1 MLLVSTTGNVCQ
13 MGINYVKQ
21 VSSNKRCAPRGCLIT
36 TLFYVYVNELSE
48 LLNKSGI
55 GGNLGGTIINHML
68 YADDICIV
76 SLSSSGL
83 QHLLNICSDYCEQHD
98 LTFNAKKSMCMYFS
112 TSINKHCGLPVIYL
126 SNCECQ
132 FVNEVKYLGVMIHSS
147 MKTTIDVT
155 RQTRKFYMQAN
166 LLLRNFRHCSD
177 DVKCSLFQTYCTNMY
192 CCQLWI
198 NSTKSS
204 INKLS
209 TSYNGV
215 LRRLLCISKPYSA
228 SNMFVS
234 MGIPSFAEL
243 LRKSIYRF
251 TKRIAVSSNSII
263 AACLTPLVY
272 ISSPVRK
279 WWSSVLYVN

>member
-1 MLLVSTTGNVCQ
+1 M
-13 MGINYVKQ
+13 YVKWGSTMSSKFQ
-21 VSSNKRCAPRGCLIT
+21 VTNGVRQGGVLSPL
-36 TLFYVYVNELSE
+36 LFDVYVNELSE

-55 GGNLGGTIINHML
+55 GGNLGGTIIYHML

-83 QHLLNICSDYCEQHD
+83 QHLLNICSDYCERHD
-98 LTFNAKKSMCMYFS
+98 LTFNAKISMCMYFS
-112 TSINKHCGLPVIYL
+112 TSINKHCGLAVIYL
-126 SNCECQ
+126 GNCECQ
-132 FVNEVKYLGVMIHSS
+132 FVNEVKYLGIMIHSS
-147 MKTTIDVT
+147 MKTT
-155 RQTRKFYMQAN
+155 

-192 CCQLWI
+192 CCQLWFY
-198 NSTKSS
+198 STKSS

-209 TSYNGV
+209 TSYNSV

-234 MGIPSFAEL
+234 RGIPSFAEL

-251 TKRIAVSSNSII
+251 TKRIEVSSNSII
-263 AACLTPLVY
+263 AACLSPLLY

-279 WWSSVLYVN
+279 W

>member
-1 MLLVSTTGNVCQ
+1 MRMIL
-13 MGINYVKQ
+13 
-21 VSSNKRCAPRGCLIT
+21 
-36 TLFYVYVNELSE
+36 
-48 LLNKSGI
+48 
-55 GGNLGGTIINHML
+55 
-68 YADDICIV
+68 CIV

-83 QHLLNICSDYCEQHD
+83 QHLLNICSDYCERHD

-126 SNCECQ
+126 GNCECQ
-132 FVNEVKYLGVMIHSS
+132 FVNEVKYLGAMIHSS

-155 RQTRKFYMQAN
+155 RQTKKFYMQAN

-192 CCQLWI
+192 CCQLWF

-209 TSYNGV
+209 TSYNSV

-234 MGIPSFAEL
+234 RGILSFAEL

-251 TKRIAVSSNSII
+251 TKRIEVSSNSII
-263 AACLTPLVY
+263 AACLSPFLY